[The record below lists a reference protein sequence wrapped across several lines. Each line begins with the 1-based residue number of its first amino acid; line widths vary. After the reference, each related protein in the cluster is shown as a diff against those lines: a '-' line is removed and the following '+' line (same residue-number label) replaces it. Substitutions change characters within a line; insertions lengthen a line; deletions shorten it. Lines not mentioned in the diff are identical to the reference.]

1 MIYSDLSQAPRGHY
15 RTILADYPAQFKTWS
30 AKGTGRSAEQHYAL
44 MPADDVRRL
53 PVAELATKDCALFF
67 WFVKS
72 NLPEALAIVSAWGFA
87 YKTLAF
93 TWVKHNPVTGRFPI
107 SMGMWTRTG
116 SEQCILATR
125 GAPKRLSKGVREV
138 VLAPRREHS
147 RKPEEIYPA
156 VESLVAGPYLEL
168 FARQSRAGWDCW
180 GNQTDHFAASPPV
193 AVSDFARAS

>member
-1 MIYSDLSQAPRGHY
+1 VNYSDFAKLPRSHY
-15 RTILADYPAQFKTWS
+15 GCVLADYPAQFKTWS
-30 AKGTGRSAEQHYAL
+30 ARGTGRSAEQHYKL
-44 MPADDVRRL
+44 MSADDVRRL
-53 PVAELATKDCALFF
+53 PVAELAAKDCALFF

-72 NLPEALAIVSAWGFA
+72 NLPEALAIVDAWGFA

-93 TWVKHNPVTGRFPI
+93 TWVKHNPITGCFPI

-125 GAPKRLSKGVREV
+125 GSPKRLSKGVREV

-156 VESLVAGPYLEL
+156 IESLVAGPYLEL

-180 GNQTDHFAASPPV
+180 GNQTDHFAAPSSPETARLE
-193 AVSDFARAS
+193 AVI